1 MTTRKKKH
9 PSIHTINGYTVIMD
23 SKHNNMLHIECV
35 IKNGFCTETKS
46 ISGINHLLE
55 HIMVE
60 SWKKCKLSCN
70 TYWDNRGLY
79 VNASTDNTTMKYY
92 IKGLNKDAKDM
103 VSYITHIVD
112 NPTISQ
118 SNMVNEKQAV
128 IDELLTYSSDPD
140 CKADDVFNKEFYS
153 LEGLQ
158 YADDWKLQIKN
169 LKTLTVQKL
178 TDIYTKHFNVQN
190 IVFIVVGDFKV
201 PHMIDLFQKG
211 LTHPKQGVHLPLQCY
226 SKSHKIIHLQNDIEN
241 TKIRIGFP
249 SNTQEKYI
257 HVKSFVNL
265 MHILLFTELR
275 SKLSLL
281 YDIEIYNETDSC
293 GTSIF
298 IEFDVRPTNVIPAM
312 KHLFKYIRHMQTI
325 KNSHLDGFK
334 SREMYNYLAGNKSMI
349 DYYSTFVFSKE
360 PLHSKTQIIDQIKQ
374 ISSEDILRL
383 SNSLL
388 PIEEALCIYQSN
400 RDLKLTWEKLI

>member
-1 MTTRKKKH
+1 
-9 PSIHTINGYTVIMD
+9 
-23 SKHNNMLHIECV
+23 
-35 IKNGFCTETKS
+35 
-46 ISGINHLLE
+46 
-55 HIMVE
+55 
-60 SWKKCKLSCN
+60 
-70 TYWDNRGLY
+70 
-79 VNASTDNTTMKYY
+79 
-92 IKGLNKDAKDM
+92 
-103 VSYITHIVD
+103 
-112 NPTISQ
+112 
-118 SNMVNEKQAV
+118 
-128 IDELLTYSSDPD
+128 
-140 CKADDVFNKEFYS
+140 
-153 LEGLQ
+153 
-158 YADDWKLQIKN
+158 
-169 LKTLTVQKL
+169 
-178 TDIYTKHFNVQN
+178 
-190 IVFIVVGDFKV
+190 
-201 PHMIDLFQKG
+201 
-211 LTHPKQGVHLPLQCY
+211 
-226 SKSHKIIHLQNDIEN
+226 
-241 TKIRIGFP
+241 
-249 SNTQEKYI
+249 
-257 HVKSFVNL
+257 

-383 SNSLL
+383 ANSLL

>member
-23 SKHNNMLHIECV
+23 PKSNHRLHIECV

-55 HIMVE
+55 HMMVE

-79 VNASTDNTTMKYY
+79 VNASTDNTVMKYY
-92 IKGLNKDAKDM
+92 IKGLNTDAKDM

-112 NPTISQ
+112 NPTISK
-118 SNMVNEKQAV
+118 SSMVSEKQAV

-140 CKADDVFNKEFYS
+140 SKTDDLFNKEFYS

-169 LKTLTVQKL
+169 LKMLTVQKL
-178 TDIYTKHFNVQN
+178 TDIYTQHFNVQN
-190 IVFIVVGDFKV
+190 IVFIVVGDFKI
-201 PHMIDLFQKG
+201 PHMMELFQKG
-211 LTHPKQGVHLPLQCY
+211 LKYPKQGVKIPLQCY
-226 SKSHKIIHLQNDIEN
+226 SQSHKIIHVKGDIEN

-249 SNTQEKYI
+249 STTDEKYI
-257 HVKSFVNL
+257 HIESFVNL

-298 IEFDVRPTNVIPAM
+298 IEFDVRPTNAIPAM
-312 KHLFKYIRHMQTI
+312 KHLFKYIRHMQTTTT
-325 KNSHLDGFK
+325 SYLEGFK
-334 SREMYNYLAGNKSMI
+334 SREMYDYLAGSKSMV
-349 DYYSTFVFSKE
+349 DYYSTFIFSKE
-360 PLHSKTQIIDQIKQ
+360 PLHSKTQLIDQIKK
-374 ISSEDILRL
+374 ISSADIHRMA
-383 SNSLL
+383 NSLL
-388 PIEEALCIYQSN
+388 PIEHALCIYQSN
-400 RDLKLTWEKLI
+400 RNLNLTWEKLI